1 MYNITLLV
9 IKIDH
14 SDWEH
19 DRAQQEKMAFQWGLL
34 DNELLVESTPSL
46 DLERHGSRDLD
57 MVCQT

>member
-1 MYNITLLV
+1 MYNITLIV

-46 DLERHGSRDLD
+46 DWERHGSQGLD